1 MEMPMMSTMKTTT
14 DILNGRTRR
23 PTHPGEILREDVLP
37 ALGIT
42 QGEFAKALGV
52 SRRTINE
59 ILNEKRPIT
68 VDMAFRLGKVLGNG
82 HNLWLKMQLA
92 VDVWDNLQEHKDDY
106 QLLQTLPKTNA
117 A

>member
-1 MEMPMMSTMKTTT
+1 MSTMKTTT

-37 ALGIT
+37 ALAIT
-42 QGEFAKALGV
+42 QTQFAKILGV
-52 SRRTINE
+52 SRRTLNE
-59 ILNEKRPIT
+59 VLNEKRPVTID
-68 VDMAFRLGKVLGNG
+68 VAIRLGQVLGNG

-92 VDVWDNLQEHKDDY
+92 VDVWDTLEKHKDDY
-106 QLLQTLPKTNA
+106 QHLQPLSKIKA